1 MAGTI
6 CIIDDNKEIC
16 ELIRITLETRDYKVI
31 EAYDGEKGLN
41 LVKKK
46 RPDLIILDLKLPK
59 MNGYEVLNHLQN
71 SAECRNIPVIVLT
84 VLTKGSRKSDE
95 EWGKSMGVED
105 FITKPFNPLDILKRV
120 RNLLDPKQQPK
131 T

>member
-1 MAGTI
+1 MAETI
-6 CIIDDNKEIC
+6 CVIDDDKEIC

-59 MNGYEVLNHLQN
+59 MNGYEVLNHLKN
-71 SAECRNIPVIVLT
+71 SAQFSNIPVIVLT

-105 FITKPFNPLDILKRV
+105 FITKPFDPLDILKRV
-120 RNLLDPKQQPK
+120 RKLLDAKQQPK

>member
-1 MAGTI
+1 MAETI
-6 CIIDDNKEIC
+6 CVIDDDKEIC
-16 ELIRITLETRDYKVI
+16 ELIRITLETRGYKVI

-46 RPDLIILDLKLPK
+46 RPNLIILDLKLPK
-59 MNGYEVLNHLQN
+59 MNGYEVLHHLQN
-71 SAECRNIPVIVLT
+71 SEEFGTIPVIILT

-95 EWGKSMGVED
+95 DWGKSMGVED
-105 FITKPFNPLDILKRV
+105 FITKPFDPLDILKRV
-120 RNLLDPKQQPK
+120 RKLLETKQRPK